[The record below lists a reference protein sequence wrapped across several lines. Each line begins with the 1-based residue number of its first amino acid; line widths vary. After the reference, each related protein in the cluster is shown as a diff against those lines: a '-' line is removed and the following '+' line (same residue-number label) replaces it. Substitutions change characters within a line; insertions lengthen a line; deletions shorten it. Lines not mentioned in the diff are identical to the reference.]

1 MEKQK
6 LTRREKRYIR
16 KYAKKID
23 IVCCKHK
30 GSAKIQYQI
39 GYIGLFCCKV
49 AVCCDCEDRQI
60 ICGGLYKFLLKRFL
74 KKGIRRINILATISM
89 RDMFM
94 YR

>member
-1 MEKQK
+1 MEERK
-6 LTRREKRYIR
+6 LTRLEKKYIR
-16 KYAKKID
+16 KYSNKID

-30 GSAKIQYQI
+30 GSVKIQYQI
-39 GYIGLFCCKV
+39 GYIGLRCCKV
-49 AVCCDCEDRQI
+49 AICCDCESRQI
-60 ICGGLYKFLLKRFL
+60 LCRGLCKMLLRRFL